1 MQGNFTVYMAGDNE
15 NILTMEKFSGLTKS
29 IKCTQ
34 SQIDIQFKD
43 SASYAYAKQVWDWVN
58 GADNHSLF
66 VSLNLR
72 LIISN

>member
-1 MQGNFTVYMAGDNE
+1 MQGNFTVYMPRDHE
-15 NILTMEKFSGLTKS
+15 NILSMEKFSGHTKS

-43 SASYAYAKQVWDWVN
+43 TASYDYAKQVWDWVN

-66 VSLNLR
+66 VTLKLR
-72 LIISN
+72 LVIRN